1 MEDESTQ
8 EGAKFLNEKM
18 DKSTIKPIMMVL
30 ALLALTPSGVVG
42 ETLQHDANTE
52 ADEVTYDLVR
62 NIGAFSKVET
72 INESVRLDYSLRSR
86 YNQHPRET
94 AWQTM
99 FT

>member
-1 MEDESTQ
+1 
-8 EGAKFLNEKM
+8 M

-52 ADEVTYDLVR
+52 ADEVIYDLVR

-72 INESVRLDYSLRSR
+72 INESVRLDFSAEQIQPTPSGI
-86 YNQHPRET
+86 T